1 MYRYH
6 RQLLLLRVTGQCH
19 LHRSHRCLRLY
30 FCCPCHYLGLRPG
43 VTLKSRPFFMTI
55 KIKEG
60 HNLIVIHFLRTQQW
74 QLWCP
79 PMLGLVWTTS
89 STMTTLFGLRPTPRL
104 PTQIGINLDNVDS
117 EGNLIKVLFPN
128 HRFGT
133 SNPINP
139 PNSNVNCVKKM
150 KEKEGQW
157 NDVGCS
163 KQLNY
168 ACSMEAVKTCA

>member
-1 MYRYH
+1 
-6 RQLLLLRVTGQCH
+6 
-19 LHRSHRCLRLY
+19 
-30 FCCPCHYLGLRPG
+30 
-43 VTLKSRPFFMTI
+43 
-55 KIKEG
+55 
-60 HNLIVIHFLRTQQW
+60 
-74 QLWCP
+74 
-79 PMLGLVWTTS
+79 
-89 STMTTLFGLRPTPRL
+89 MTTLFGLGPTPRL
-104 PTQIGINLDNVDS
+104 PTQIGIMSDNVD
-117 EGNLIKVLFPN
+117 ENLIKVLFPN

>member
-1 MYRYH
+1 M
-6 RQLLLLRVTGQCH
+6 LILRGKPDQGAI
-19 LHRSHRCLRLY
+19 S
-30 FCCPCHYLGLRPG
+30 
-43 VTLKSRPFFMTI
+43 
-55 KIKEG
+55 
-60 HNLIVIHFLRTQQW
+60 
-74 QLWCP
+74 
-79 PMLGLVWTTS
+79 
-89 STMTTLFGLRPTPRL
+89 
-104 PTQIGINLDNVDS
+104 
-117 EGNLIKVLFPN
+117 N